1 MSLVRSRLSP
11 AIEARFILDHTRT
24 QSAERAV
31 QDLVDGALAMA
42 VVTLAQQSVPALSSQ
57 MEAWKAIP
65 GYEGRYEASCQG
77 RIRSLV
83 HNKNQC
89 RNVLRKTPLILK
101 QQRKKDIY
109 EYYYVHNLVL
119 AAFVGPRPEGHEGC
133 HRNGKSWDNRLEN
146 LRWATPK
153 ENSAD
158 KAKHGTVLKG
168 SQLKVAKLNEEKV
181 REIRRLYESGVGPTA
196 LAKKFGVYIRTIFFV
211 VRREKWKHVT

>member
-1 MSLVRSRLSP
+1 
-11 AIEARFILDHTRT
+11 
-24 QSAERAV
+24 
-31 QDLVDGALAMA
+31 MA

-109 EYYYVHNLVL
+109 EYYYVSLPFVQEGPKRHHYVHNLVL